1 MDEKE
6 EVLDTAIAS
15 IAPGKLEAMRD
26 VVFRDLEVSGS
37 RHVEAATKFQAGLD
51 KVTDVLLIL
60 VLKFGRASTM
70 LLALGILNVICIA
83 IIVVA
88 TVYIAALRSEVGD
101 LMDRQEEFAKSQK
114 RIEKTTT
121 ETKQDVAT
129 TSQKVAETQAKV
141 ETAVEAAPKVELDAR
156 TGKAKLVVPVPPKP
170 SKKAAAP
177 AGSGRKIVVRLE

>member
-6 EVLDTAIAS
+6 EALDTTIAS
-15 IAPGKLEAMRD
+15 MAPGKLEALKD
-26 VVFRDLEVSGS
+26 VVFRDFEVSGS
-37 RHVEAATKFQAGLD
+37 KHVEAATKFQAGLD
-51 KVTDVLLIL
+51 KVVDVLLIL

-70 LLALGILNVICIA
+70 LLVLGLLNVACVIT
-83 IIVVA
+83 IIVT
-88 TVYIAALRSEVGD
+88 TVQIAVLRSEVGD

-129 TSQKVAETQAKV
+129 TSQKVSETQAKV

-170 SKKAAAP
+170 SKKPTAP
-177 AGSGRKIVVRLE
+177 AGSGRKIEVRLE